1 MLGSPILQ
9 VKCFAR
15 LLKWP
20 TSTFRPFLL
29 NIVKLGNSIK
39 WQGSL
44 ILGRGANVE
53 RVPKMGV
60 KVGG

>member
-15 LLKWP
+15 LLKLA
-20 TSTFRPFLL
+20 TSTFRAFLP

-44 ILGRGANVE
+44 TLGRGA
-53 RVPKMGV
+53 
-60 KVGG
+60 KVGGVQNGG